1 MNHVAW
7 LRSRMP
13 EAPQTLVIHIQTLLE
28 SHAEW
33 ESLSRAEAF
42 IEASQR
48 LLRRVLTAD
57 PVARASALDLLAA
70 DACVTFAFESAADDP
85 PTIPARAKI
94 AKWVIAGVAAEYP
107 STMSSTAPGSSA

>member
-1 MNHVAW
+1 MNHVTW

-13 EAPQTLVIHIQTLLE
+13 EAPQSLVSHIQTLLE
-28 SHAEW
+28 SQVEL

-42 IEASQR
+42 VEASQR
-48 LLRRVLTAD
+48 LLRRVLMAD

-94 AKWVIAGVAAEYP
+94 AKGGIAGVAAEYL
-107 STMSSTAPGSSA
+107 SAVSSAVPTSSA

>member
-1 MNHVAW
+1 
-7 LRSRMP
+7 MP
-13 EAPQTLVIHIQTLLE
+13 EAPQTLVRHIQTMLE

-42 IEASQR
+42 VEASQR

-85 PTIPARAKI
+85 RTIPARAKI
-94 AKWVIAGVAAEYP
+94 AKWGIAGVAAEYL
-107 STMSSTAPGSSA
+107 SSVSSAARGGSA